1 MPTNRK
7 MKKLLLASLIST
19 NAFAISG
26 VGEYRYGP
34 DTTENFAC
42 EMAEERARE
51 NAIVQY
57 VGQLVEAQ
65 IKETCKRDECV
76 FQRDTF
82 SEFNGYIKGIRNK
95 KVSKQ
100 VFDGYSACIVTVEAD
115 VSKLNNTIRFEV
127 SGRFDV
133 RHEDGVQYTVV
144 SNKTGKVAIFNYRG
158 NRYQK
163 ILEATIAAKNRQ
175 VVLPYDNTKRFVA
188 RVPEGKNES
197 KELLMF
203 IFTESDVEYKND
215 YSSFEIKNLIA
226 SIPPTDRKV
235 VNRYVNIVR

>member
-1 MPTNRK
+1 

-19 NAFAISG
+19 NAFAVSG

-42 EMAEERARE
+42 EMAEERARDD
-51 NAIVQY
+51 AIVQY

-65 IKETCKRDECV
+65 IKESCKRDECV
-76 FQRDTF
+76 FQRDTY
-82 SEFNGYIKGIRNK
+82 SEFNGYIKSIKNK
-95 KVSKQ
+95 KVKKQ
-100 VFDGYSACIVTVEAD
+100 VFEGYSACIVTVEAD

-127 SGRFDV
+127 SGKFDV

-144 SNKTGKVAIFNYRG
+144 SNRSGKVAIYNYRG
-158 NRYQK
+158 TRYQK
-163 ILEATIAAKNRQ
+163 ILEANIASKNRQ
-175 VVLPYDNTKRFVA
+175 VVLPSDNTKRFVA

-203 IFTESDVEYKND
+203 IFTEGDVEFKND
-215 YSSFEIKNLIA
+215 YSSFEMKNMIA

>member
-1 MPTNRK
+1 
-7 MKKLLLASLIST
+7 MKKLILASLIST

-51 NAIVQY
+51 DAIVQY
-57 VGQLVEAQ
+57 VGQLIESQ
-65 IKETCKRDECV
+65 MKETCKRDECV
-76 FQRDTF
+76 FHRDTF
-82 SEFNGYIKGIRNK
+82 SEFNGYIKSIKNK
-95 KVSKQ
+95 KVTKQ
-100 VFDGYSACIVTVEAD
+100 VFEGYSACIVKVEAD
-115 VSKLNNTIRFEV
+115 VSRINNTIRFEV

-133 RHEDGVQYTVV
+133 KHEEGVQYTVV
-144 SNKTGKVAIFNYRG
+144 SNKTGKVVIFNYRG

-163 ILEATIAAKNRQ
+163 ILETNIASKNRQ
-175 VVLPYDNTKRFVA
+175 VVLPSDNTKRFVA

-197 KELLMF
+197 KELLLF

-215 YSSFEIKNLIA
+215 YSSFEMKNMIA
-226 SIPPTDRKV
+226 SIPPNDRKV

>member
-7 MKKLLLASLIST
+7 MKKLLLVSLIST

-100 VFDGYSACIVTVEAD
+100 VFEGYSACIVTVEAD